1 MEWIIILIL
10 IVFVFSLIFLYVF
23 FIKRKLESLSTVVV
37 FMYKTIKSD
46 QELVRTLKKH
56 IEKLQYEITELKAN
70 NG

>member
-1 MEWIIILIL
+1 MEWIILIL
-10 IVFVFSLIFLYVF
+10 VVFILVISLLYIYL
-23 FIKRKLESLSTVVV
+23 IKKKLESLALVVV
-37 FMYKTIKSD
+37 SMYKTSKSE

>member
-1 MEWIIILIL
+1 MEWIILIL
-10 IVFVFSLIFLYVF
+10 VVFILVISLLYTYL
-23 FIKRKLESLSTVVV
+23 IKKKFESLALVVV
-37 FMYKTIKSD
+37 SMYKTSKSE

>member
-23 FIKRKLESLSTVVV
+23 FIKKKLESLSTVVV

>member
-10 IVFVFSLIFLYVF
+10 VVFILVISLLYIYL
-23 FIKRKLESLSTVVV
+23 IKKKLESLALVVV
-37 FMYKTIKSD
+37 SMYKTSKSE

-70 NG
+70 ND

>member
-1 MEWIIILIL
+1 MEWVIILIL

-23 FIKRKLESLSTVVV
+23 FIKKKLESLSTVVV

>member
-1 MEWIIILIL
+1 MEWVIILIL
-10 IVFVFSLIFLYVF
+10 IVLVFVMLFYAY
-23 FIKRKLESLSTVVV
+23 FIKKKLETLGTVVI
-37 FMYKTIKSD
+37 FMYKTSKSE